1 MVVLA
6 ALLLVYV
13 IGLALMMAATPV
25 SGATP
30 SSCRS
35 IIHRAHLAGVDEEQP
50 AGIARSAHWG
60 WGAELDARVT
70 ADGKV
75 VMVHD
80 DTLARISGG
89 TTRAA
94 VGATSAGAVQAVP
107 LVNGGRVITFWK
119 AVKTAKTAGVSL
131 LVELKR
137 WDGIYGD
144 RWRTVGVPSM
154 ADTLTRLDMTD
165 RVYLGMGN
173 ADWIR
178 DHYPTLRTYWKTTR
192 GSTTEPTPEF
202 VAARGFALVQLGPG
216 DYDHRPALAAAGVPA
231 GTVNVQTKA
240 QWQAARA
247 AGFDLFQTRKP
258 GAVAS
263 WCRAD
268 HTTGAP
274 S

>member
-1 MVVLA
+1 MNRRTVLILA
-6 ALLLVYV
+6 A
-13 IGLALMMAATPV
+13 IWLAMASFLAWDINAHAASTP
-25 SGATP
+25 T
-30 SSCRS
+30 CRT
-35 IIHRAHLAGVDEEQP
+35 IVHRAHLAGVDEQQP
-50 AGIARSAHWG
+50 AGITASKRWG

-89 TTRAA
+89 RSKIA
-94 VGATSAGAVQAVP
+94 VETSTLAEVQAVP
-107 LVNGGRVITFWK
+107 LANGGRVITFWK

-137 WDGIYGD
+137 WDGIYGQ
-144 RWRTVGVPSM
+144 RWRDVGMPAI
-154 ADTLTRLDMTD
+154 ADTLTRLKMTE
-165 RVYLGMGN
+165 RVFLGMGN
-173 ADWIR
+173 AEWIR
-178 DHYPTLRTYWKTTR
+178 ANYPTLRTYWKTTR

-202 VAARGFALVQLGPG
+202 VAARGFSLVQLGAS
-216 DYDHRPALAAAGVPA
+216 DYDHRAALAAAGVLV
-231 GTVNVQTKA
+231 GTTNVQTKA

-263 WCRAD
+263 WCRKE
-268 HTTGAP
+268 T